1 MKIQSESRVKTYP
14 KVYERRIHKYGK
26 RIDKEFCF
34 PFPLFRGNCQPY
46 TAECHLH
53 SSDMTCPKKC
63 SKRAEEKTDIQ
74 CHKKIF
80 APFQIL
86 LCNNLDSNIQRKSAR
101 SPIDFFEKSEINQ
114 A

>member
-1 MKIQSESRVKTYP
+1 MNIQSESRVKTYP

-46 TAECHLH
+46 TAERHLH

-63 SKRAEEKTDIQ
+63 SKCAEEKTDIQ

-80 APFQIL
+80 APFQI
-86 LCNNLDSNIQRKSAR
+86 
-101 SPIDFFEKSEINQ
+101 
-114 A
+114 